1 MHLYIVY
8 AHPAAESFCRE
19 VLHAF
24 CLGLEEKGHTFEV
37 NDLYKNEFL
46 SEMDAGQYKRELG
59 MDPDAALPLDVKAEH
74 EKLAK
79 ADALV
84 FIYPNWWSDVPAKL
98 KGWFDR
104 VWSYGYAYFYEKDG
118 QRQSR
123 VHPKK
128 ALVICTAGHTEEH
141 LTEVGIA
148 QSMRKIMLE
157 DRLGNVGFEESRME
171 ILGGMMPND
180 AKDKHANLKR
190 VRELAV
196 SL

>member
-8 AHPAAESFCRE
+8 AHPSAQSFCRE
-19 VLHAF
+19 VLHEF
-24 CLGLEEKGHTFEV
+24 CGGLQEKGHSFEV
-37 NDLYKNEFL
+37 SDLYKNGFP
-46 SEMDAGQYKRELG
+46 SDMSPAQYEREIG
-59 MDPDAALPLDVKAEH
+59 MDPDAALPPDVIAEH
-74 EKLAK
+74 ERLAR
-79 ADALV
+79 ADMLV

-118 QRQSR
+118 LRKSR
-123 VHPKK
+123 VNPKK

-157 DRLGNVGFEESRME
+157 DRLGNVGFEDVRME
-171 ILGGMMPND
+171 ILGGMMPSD
-180 AKDKHANLKR
+180 VRYRGTNLKR
-190 VRELAV
+190 VRDLAS